1 MKYIASCSFGKDSLA
16 TVILAKIHNEP
27 LDAVVYARVMYDQH
41 RSAEVPEHE
50 EFIQNAAIPMLESW
64 GIPVY
69 TVQSDKTFMD
79 CFYRVRC
86 RGKMVGKIVGFP
98 LPGICDVQ
106 RDCKLP
112 AIRKAHDLFKD
123 EEVTWYLGIAKDE
136 PVRLKRL
143 TGNQISLLDK
153 YGYTEDMAV
162 ELTKQYG
169 LYSPVYAFTKRGG
182 CFFCPNQK
190 DEELLHLRTYHPD
203 LWDELRRLDQSPNR
217 ATDDSGRA
225 KFNRKETFQEL
236 DLRLEKE
243 GRKRMRLI
251 VYDCEVFC
259 EDWLV
264 VFKDIETGQYTVIH
278 NDTEEMKQCISED
291 CIYIGFNSKHYDQF
305 IIKAICCGFTPQE
318 VKQVNDFIIGGGQGW
333 ECPILRD
340 QYFRFN
346 NVDIRDDVQSGL
358 SLKAI
363 EGHLGMNIKETE
375 VSFDLDR
382 PLTEE
387 EVRQTIHYCKHDVD
401 ATHELMKLRAD
412 YLRTKKNLGKR
423 AGIDEVKSLS
433 ATNAKLTAMMLRAER
448 KEWND
453 GRDYVYPENLDL
465 SVIPQPILD
474 FFDTIHDMSI
484 PDEQLFKTSFE
495 IEIGGMLCKYA
506 WGGVH
511 GSLTTYFEEA
521 VGDRIIQNR
530 DVSSLYPSLIEIY
543 NYLSRNVP
551 DPELFYAIKRDRIE
565 AKHTGDKQTAK
576 DLKLPLNTVSG
587 AQENKYNDL
596 YDPLPTRSLRI
607 SGQLF
612 LTVLTMRLLNAC
624 KTIKLLNLN
633 TDGLMYSIDKSELPI
648 VDRIASEWEAETKFE
663 LETDEVQKV
672 WIKDVNNLLM
682 LKTDGEVKT
691 VGGYLNYGISVKGA
705 WAINNNMVIVK
716 KALIEYFVNGTP
728 VEETINGCNDIFQFQ
743 LIAKAGVKYREAYH
757 LVDGEKVPVQ
767 KVNRVYATKD
777 ERYGKLFKVK
787 AENDTTAKIEMLPE
801 HCIIDN
807 DNQLSISD
815 VDKTFYIETAK
826 KRVNDFKGIKPERKT
841 RRTKKM
847 ASTSKSTTPTNVYQK
862 LMMARAKFL
871 ESDVQKTG
879 KNMHL
884 SFKYFE
890 LEDIVPTAIRIF
902 NEVGLIPI
910 VNFTTDVATMDIVN
924 TETPGE
930 VIQFVAPFNQI
941 APIVSNAGKQATNE
955 MQALGSSITYMRRY
969 LYMIALDIC
978 ESDSI
983 DANAGSPAAA
993 PTMKAPPA
1001 TPEQRQEVKQELT
1014 APADNATPLQIKG
1027 LKAVLKKLKDA
1038 DPAKEEMIAQIAVQ
1052 TQGFTVISK
1061 ADCEA
1066 LIQRITTMLEG
1077 GQE

>member
-1 MKYIASCSFGKDSLA
+1 MR
-16 TVILAKIHNEP
+16 VI
-27 LDAVVYARVMYDQH
+27 
-41 RSAEVPEHE
+41 
-50 EFIQNAAIPMLESW
+50 
-64 GIPVY
+64 
-69 TVQSDKTFMD
+69 T
-79 CFYRVRC
+79 
-86 RGKMVGKIVGFP
+86 
-98 LPGICDVQ
+98 
-106 RDCKLP
+106 
-112 AIRKAHDLFKD
+112 
-123 EEVTWYLGIAKDE
+123 
-136 PVRLKRL
+136 
-143 TGNQISLLDK
+143 
-153 YGYTEDMAV
+153 
-162 ELTKQYG
+162 
-169 LYSPVYAFTKRGG
+169 
-182 CFFCPNQK
+182 
-190 DEELLHLRTYHPD
+190 
-203 LWDELRRLDQSPNR
+203 
-217 ATDDSGRA
+217 
-225 KFNRKETFQEL
+225 
-236 DLRLEKE
+236 
-243 GRKRMRLI
+243 
-251 VYDCEVFC
+251 YDCEVFAY
-259 EDWLV
+259 DWLV
-264 VFKDIETGQYTVIH
+264 VFKDSETGRYTAIH
-278 NDTEEMKQCISED
+278 NDNESLRQAINEND
-291 CIYIGFNSKHYDQF
+291 VYIGFNSKFYDQY
-305 IIKAICCGFTPQE
+305 IIKAIASDLSPQE
-318 VKQVNDFIIGGGQGW
+318 IKQVNDWIIAGNQGW
-333 ECPILRD
+333 ECPMLRD

-346 NVDIRDDVQSGL
+346 NVDIKDDMQMGL

-387 EVRQTIHYCKHDVD
+387 ELRQTIHYCKHDVD

-412 YLRTKKNLGKR
+412 YLKTKKNLGKR
-423 AGIDEVKSLS
+423 AGIDEVKSLA

-448 KEWND
+448 KEWDD
-453 GRDYVYPENLDL
+453 GREYVYPANLDTA
-465 SVIPQPILD
+465 VIPKPILD
-474 FFDTIHDMSI
+474 FFETIHDKSI
-484 PDEQLFKTSFE
+484 PDEVLFKTSFE

-511 GSLTTYFEEA
+511 GSLTGYYEEA
-521 VGDRIIQNR
+521 TEDRVIQNR

-551 DPELFYAIKRDRIE
+551 DPELFYAIKRDRIQ
-565 AKHTGDKQTAK
+565 AKHNGDKQTAK

-624 KTIKLLNLN
+624 RTIKLLNLN
-633 TDGLMYSIDKSELPI
+633 TDGLMYSIDKSELAL
-648 VDRIASEWEAETKFE
+648 VDEIAHAWEAETKFE
-663 LETDEVQKV
+663 LETDDVQKV

-682 LKTDGEVKT
+682 IKTDGEVKT

-787 AENDTTAKIEMLPE
+787 AENDSTAKIEMLPE

-807 DNQLSISD
+807 DNHLTIDD
-815 VDKTFYIETAK
+815 VDKTFYIEMAK
-826 KRVNDFKGIKPERKT
+826 KRINDFLGIKPEKKKGGRKKMST
-841 RRTKKM
+841 TKKTETAEITAM
-847 ASTSKSTTPTNVYQK
+847 NIYQK
-862 LMMARAKFL
+862 LLKARAMFL
-871 ESDVQKTG
+871 EADVKKTG

-890 LEDIVPTAIRIF
+890 LEDIVPTATRIF
-902 NEVGLIPI
+902 EEVGIVPL
-910 VNFTTDVATMDIVN
+910 VNFTADTATMTIVN
-924 TETPGE
+924 TDNPEET
-930 VIQFVAPFNQI
+930 VSFVSPFNQI
-941 APIVSNAGKQATNE
+941 APIVSNTGKQATNE
-955 MQALGSSITYMRRY
+955 MMALGSSITYMRRY

-978 ESDSI
+978 ESDGI
-983 DANAGSPAAA
+983 DANAGVPAPATTPA
-993 PTMKAPPA
+993 PKAPPA

-1014 APADNATPLQIKG
+1014 APADNATALQIKG
-1027 LKAVLKKLKDA
+1027 LKAVLKKLKDT
-1038 DPAKEEMIAQIAVQ
+1038 DPSKEELIANIAVQ

-1066 LIQRITTMLEG
+1066 LIQRITAMLEG
-1077 GQE
+1077 GTN